1 MCEICNKTPCDTR
14 CPNAIN
20 EPVCYCAECGAE
32 LCAGENAYILDG
44 EAYCEDCIHSNAIS
58 YIEFFADMEVKELEK

>member
-20 EPVCYCAECGAE
+20 ESVCCAECGAE
-32 LCAGENAYILDG
+32 LYAGEYAYILDG
-44 EAYCEDCIHSNAIS
+44 EAYCEDCIHKNAIS
-58 YIEFFADMEVKELEK
+58 YLELFADMEVKELEK